1 MLSFIFITNPSATSI
16 SRPWLKATTKGG
28 HCMDSGI
35 NINFIKDDGNKN
47 STCNTHGPYT
57 KYGAK

>member
-1 MLSFIFITNPSATSI
+1 MN
-16 SRPWLKATTKGG
+16 SR
-28 HCMDSGI
+28 I
-35 NINFIKDDGNKN
+35 NINFIKDNDGNNN